1 MLMKMFKK
9 PHYYKRNTTVRL
21 YWLKNFELLQIT
33 IFQEHIT
40 SKNLQKKKKK
50 KPKITYFFFRQYFII
65 IFSQYFTITL
75 SEISSI
81 KILNHYIIHPELI
94 L

>member
-1 MLMKMFKK
+1 MFRKMFKK

-21 YWLKNFELLQIT
+21 YWLKTFELLQIT

-50 KPKITYFFFRQYFII
+50 T
-65 IFSQYFTITL
+65 T
-75 SEISSI
+75 
-81 KILNHYIIHPELI
+81 
-94 L
+94 

>member
-1 MLMKMFKK
+1 MKMFKK

-50 KPKITYFFFRQYFII
+50 NLKLLTS
-65 IFSQYFTITL
+65 FSG
-75 SEISSI
+75 SI
-81 KILNHYIIHPELI
+81 L
-94 L
+94 

>member
-50 KPKITYFFFRQYFII
+50 NLKLLTS
-65 IFSQYFTITL
+65 FSG
-75 SEISSI
+75 SI
-81 KILNHYIIHPELI
+81 L
-94 L
+94 